1 MSKGV
6 QYYLNFIKNFKNRY
20 LGILDEEAPLMN
32 IAKQS
37 LKSRIDPIIIKN
49 TDDYFFGEK
58 DYKEIKKILKNNIT
72 KKAIIWPP

>member
-1 MSKGV
+1 MSKGGPAKLFKF
-6 QYYLNFIKNFKNRY
+6 YKKNFKNRY

-58 DYKEIKKILKNNIT
+58 KTIKEIKNI
-72 KKAIIWPP
+72 KK